1 MNRLRIAITGMGAVT
16 PLGIGVNE
24 YWNNL
29 IAGKSGVGHITR
41 FAADE
46 LDVKIAAEVKDF
58 QAADYIPK
66 KLVRETDIF
75 MHYAFKA
82 ADEALKAGKVIGSE
96 GLAES
101 SKPMYRLGIV
111 LGTSLGGISTVV
123 ETQKVLLEEGQ
134 NRISPH
140 FVPKM
145 LANVAAAR
153 IAIAHGL
160 QGPSLTLNTACSSG
174 ADAIGMAAMLIRA
187 GEADAVLA
195 VGAESILCPLMTAGL
210 ASARALSRRNDRP
223 EQASRPFDAGRDG
236 FVMGE
241 GAGAVLVESLDHA
254 LARGAKIDAELLAYA
269 SLTEG
274 YHVTLPEPEGRGE
287 IICMKKALAQAGI
300 EPSKIDYI
308 NAHGTSTKAGDVT
321 ETKAVK
327 AVFGQHAAKIPISST
342 KGATGHL
349 MGAGGI
355 TELIACI
362 KALQE
367 NIVPPTIN
375 YEQPDPECDLDYV
388 PNAARHV
395 PVDIAL
401 SNSFGF
407 GGQNAC
413 LIVGKL
419 KSSEIKK

>member
-1 MNRLRIAITGMGAVT
+1 MSKLRIVITGMGAVT
-16 PLGIGVNE
+16 PLGVGVNE
-24 YWNNL
+24 YWSNL
-29 IAGKSGVGHITR
+29 IAGKSGVGNITR
-41 FAADE
+41 FATDE
-46 LDVKIAAEVKDF
+46 LDVKIAAEVKGF
-58 QAADYIPK
+58 QATDYIPK

-82 ADEALKAGKVIGSE
+82 ADEALIAAGISAAPVSR
-96 GLAES
+96 
-101 SKPMYRLGIV
+101 MGIV
-111 LGTSLGGISTVV
+111 LGTSLGGISTAV
-123 ETQKVLLEEGQ
+123 ETQKILLEEGP

-174 ADAIGMAAMLIRA
+174 ADAVGMAAMLIRS

-210 ASARALSRRNDRP
+210 ASARALSRRNDKP
-223 EQASRPFDAGRDG
+223 EQASRPFDANRDG

-241 GAGAVLVESLDHA
+241 GAGAVLVESLEHA

-287 IICMKKALAQAGI
+287 IICMEKALAQAGI
-300 EPSKIDYI
+300 EPERIDYI

-321 ETKAVK
+321 ETKAIK
-327 AVFGQHAAKIPISST
+327 AVFGPRAAKIPISST

-362 KALQE
+362 KAAQE

-388 PNAARHV
+388 PNVARHV

-419 KSSEIKK
+419 KYSQIEM